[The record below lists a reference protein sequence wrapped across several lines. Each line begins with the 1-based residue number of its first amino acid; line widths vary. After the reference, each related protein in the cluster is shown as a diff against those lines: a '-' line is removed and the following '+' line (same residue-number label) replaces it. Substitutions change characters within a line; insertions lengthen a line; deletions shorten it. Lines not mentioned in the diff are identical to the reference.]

1 MFQSYFERENDK
13 VLAFDMIQFPNFDI
27 STSL

>member
-1 MFQSYFERENDK
+1 MFKSYFERENDK